1 MFFSLKTDL
10 EKRSALF
17 PATSTRKRGKRE
29 IAALRSRSNRTRR
42 AATMAGV
49 PRDLASEGAYRPPRA
64 ARHATA
70 EPRRRLLFEGRS
82 PELTL
87 VPPLSRPLPSPTRAR
102 RCAAVVIL
110 DYGSQYTQLITRRC
124 RELSIFSEVVPGD
137 TDLVGARRAP
147 LVSSSSPEVVVLTL
161 SPPLRAGE
169 DRQGVPAGGD
179 PVRRP
184 KLRARR
190 GRSQG
195 P

>member
-1 MFFSLKTDL
+1 MTSRR
-10 EKRSALF
+10 EK
-17 PATSTRKRGKRE
+17 GEKRE
-29 IAALRSRSNRTRR
+29 IAALRSRSNGTRR

-70 EPRRRLLFEGRS
+70 EPRRRLLFEERS

-87 VPPLSRPLPSPTRAR
+87 VPPLSRPLPPPPTLPSPTRA

-161 SPPLRAGE
+161 SPPLLFFFFSSSSR
-169 DRQGVPAGGD
+169 
-179 PVRRP
+179 
-184 KLRARR
+184 RR
-190 GRSQG
+190 GSPRSPRG
-195 P
+195 W